1 MNTKTT
7 TLFKIGLP
15 VLILVGGVL
24 VMKTLVARKPHPEAT
39 EIKDPGILVETLL
52 VEKKDVRIDIR
63 TTGIVKATETARI
76 TPEVQ
81 GTVTTVAP
89 GFEAGAFMEKG
100 DLLFKID
107 ATDYRLQLEA
117 AKAALARAEAALLQ
131 EESLGKVAR
140 TDWALSH
147 PDSEPESPLVYRIP
161 QLKEARANVAS
172 ARATVLRHERDI
184 ARCTIKAP
192 FPLRVVSESVAEGTF
207 LVAGQPV
214 AEVAGTSSADIDA
227 TLPAR
232 DLKWLAVPGPG
243 EKGRG
248 TAIIRIPSMPEVSRE
263 GVLFRI
269 LGSVDDLGR
278 MLRVRVR
285 LDDPFALKSGAP
297 PVHDGAFA
305 SIRIQGTVAE
315 DVTPIPSSALRE
327 NDTVWL
333 VAEDGTLDIRKV
345 DVLRLGKETALI
357 RDHLPEGAPL
367 VTSTLSGAA
376 QGMKLRIM
384 EGNPS

>member
-76 TPEVQ
+76 TPEIQ

-192 FPLRVVSESVAEGTF
+192 FPLRVVSESVAEGAF

-214 AEVAGTSSADIDA
+214 AEVAGTHSADIDA

-232 DLKWLAVPGPG
+232 DLKWLAVPEPG
-243 EKGRG
+243 KKGMER
-248 TAIIRIPSMPEVSRE
+248 
-263 GVLFRI
+263 
-269 LGSVDDLGR
+269 
-278 MLRVRVR
+278 
-285 LDDPFALKSGAP
+285 
-297 PVHDGAFA
+297 
-305 SIRIQGTVAE
+305 
-315 DVTPIPSSALRE
+315 PSSASPPCRRFPAKAFSSGFSA
-327 NDTVWL
+327 VWM
-333 VAEDGTLDIRKV
+333 I
-345 DVLRLGKETALI
+345 
-357 RDHLPEGAPL
+357 
-367 VTSTLSGAA
+367 SGACSA
-376 QGMKLRIM
+376 YASAWTTPL
-384 EGNPS
+384 P